1 MFAGRTLLRALIC
14 GAAAL
19 VVLAPATAALADPS
33 LAEIQDQVQK
43 KADEVE
49 LVIEAYN
56 KVNEDLAATQAALA
70 DLKTKMDPLQ
80 SNVDAAYV
88 NVSKIA
94 YAAYRSSSLRT
105 ASVLLNANS
114 SGNLMD
120 QITLLEQVSKS
131 QSKTITTYTDAKKGF
146 DAEKKR
152 LDELLAAQNA
162 QKTDLETKKAKI
174 EGDLKALQVLLNK
187 AKAAG
192 AKTGSAN
199 AGNVSNPHVSGG
211 AGRAVDYAFAQLGK
225 PYKYGAAG
233 PNAFDC
239 SGLTQQAWKAGGV
252 SLPHNAASQYNSLPH
267 VSKAN
272 IEPGDLVFSNG
283 LGHVS
288 IYVGNG
294 NVIAAPHT
302 GDVVKVQG
310 IGSIGSIVG
319 YGRPG

>member
-1 MFAGRTLLRALIC
+1 
-14 GAAAL
+14 
-19 VVLAPATAALADPS
+19 VVLAPASAAFADPS

-80 SNVDAAYV
+80 NTVDAAYV

-105 ASVLLNANS
+105 ASLLLNAKSSNS
-114 SGNLMD
+114 LMD
-120 QITLLEQVSKS
+120 QITLLDQVSKS
-131 QSKTITTYTDAKKGF
+131 QSRTISTYTEAKKGF
-146 DAEKKR
+146 DVEKKR

-192 AKTGSAN
+192 AKAPSAN
-199 AGNVSNPHVSGG
+199 SGNVSNPHVSGG
-211 AGRAVDYAFAQLGK
+211 AGKAVDFAFAQLGK
-225 PYKYGAAG
+225 PYKYGASG
-233 PNAFDC
+233 PGSYDC
-239 SGLTQQAWKAGGV
+239 SGLTMAAWKTAGV
-252 SLPHNAASQYNSLPH
+252 SLPHNAASQYSKLPH
-267 VSKAN
+267 VAKAN
-272 IEPGDLVFSNG
+272 IVPGDLVFSNG

-288 IYVGNG
+288 IYVGGG
-294 NVIAAPHT
+294 NVISAPHT
-302 GDVVKVQG
+302 GDVVKVQ
-310 IGSIGSIVG
+310 SLSTVGSIVG

>member
-1 MFAGRTLLRALIC
+1 M
-14 GAAAL
+14 
-19 VVLAPATAALADPS
+19 
-33 LAEIQDQVQK
+33 QK

-70 DLKTKMDPLQ
+70 DLKVKMQPLQ
-80 SNVDAAYV
+80 NNVDAAYV
-88 NVSKIA
+88 TVSKIA
-94 YAAYRSSSLRT
+94 YTAYRSSSLRT
-105 ASVLLNANS
+105 ASLLLNAKS
-114 SGNLMD
+114 SAGLMD
-120 QITLLEQVSKS
+120 QLTLLEQVSKS
-131 QSKTITTYTDAKKGF
+131 QSHDIAMYTDAKKGF

-192 AKTGSAN
+192 AKPVAAN

-211 AGRAVDYAFAQLGK
+211 AGKAVDYAFAQLGK
-225 PYKYGAAG
+225 PYQYGAAG
-233 PNAFDC
+233 PNSF
-239 SGLTQQAWKAGGV
+239 
-252 SLPHNAASQYNSLPH
+252 
-267 VSKAN
+267 
-272 IEPGDLVFSNG
+272 EGDLVFSNS

-294 NVIAAPHT
+294 NVISAPHT
-302 GDVVKVQG
+302 GTVVRVQAL
-310 IGSIGSIVG
+310 STVGSIVG
-319 YGRPG
+319 FGRPG